1 MTPKTQKACCGAQ
14 ADNGTGLTKTVA
26 VSAAGGETHDPVC
39 GMVVKP
45 ATAKHRAEHDGQTFY
60 FCSDGCKAKFLADP
74 ARFLKPADKGVVSVA
89 APPVAPVP
97 TGTIYTCP
105 MHPQIR
111 RDAPGSCPICGMALE
126 PEGIPE
132 AEGSN
137 PELKDMTR
145 RFVIGAILATPIFVL
160 EMGGH
165 LGLLN
170 IEHIVSTTASMWIQF
185 ALATPIVF
193 WCAWPFFQRAWASVL
208 NRSPN
213 MFTLIALGVG
223 AAYGYSLVATFAPGL
238 FPASLR
244 QRGGMIPVYY
254 EAAAVVT
261 VLVLLGQVLELR
273 AREKTGGAIRALLK
287 LAPKTARRLR
297 ADGTDE
303 EVSLD
308 HVHVGDRL
316 RVRPGEAVP
325 VDGSVT
331 EGTSSVD
338 ESMVTGESMPVAKT
352 VATKVIGGTINGT
365 GALVMTAEKVGA
377 DTMLSRIVHM
387 VADAQRSRAPIQ
399 RLADSVA
406 AWFVPAVMVSAALAF
421 AAWMI
426 WAPAPALGLAVVA
439 AVSVLIIAC
448 PCALGLAT
456 PMSIMVGV
464 GKGASAG
471 VLIKNAE
478 ALERFEKVD
487 TLVVDKTGTL
497 TEGKPRVTA
506 VVPAA
511 GFDESAVLSFCAS
524 LEKSSE
530 HPLAAAILSAATDRK
545 VALQEFT
552 NFASVTGKGVTGT
565 IAGRQVAVGNAALLK
580 DRGVASADLEARAD
594 TLRKDGATALF
605 VAVDDKPAGIIA
617 VADPIKAT
625 TMAALDALRKDGLRI
640 VMVTGD
646 NRTTAQAVA
655 SKLGITE
662 VEADVLPDQKN
673 AIVRGLKTEGRVVAM
688 AGDGVNDAPA
698 LAEADVGIAMGTGT
712 DVAIQS
718 AGITL
723 VKGDLAGI
731 ARARALSHATMGN
744 IRENLVLAFVYNVV
758 GIPVAAGVLYPVFG
772 ILLSPIIAAAAM
784 SLSSVSVIGNA
795 LRLRI
800 ARI

>member
-14 ADNGTGLTKTVA
+14 TANDADAVQGAA
-26 VSAAGGETHDPVC
+26 VSAAAGDTHDPVC
-39 GMVVKP
+39 GMIVNP
-45 ATAKHRAEHDGQTFY
+45 ATAKHRAEHDGLTYY

-74 ARFLKPADKGVVSVA
+74 ARFLEPADKAVAGVPA
-89 APPVAPVP
+89 RPVAPEP

-137 PELKDMTR
+137 PEMKDMTR

-244 QRGGMIPVYY
+244 QHGGMIPVYY

-308 HVHVGDRL
+308 QVHVGDRL

-338 ESMVTGESMPVAKT
+338 ESMVTGESMPVAKI
-352 VATKVIGGTINGT
+352 VAAKVIGGTINGT

-406 AWFVPAVMVSAALAF
+406 AWFVPAVM
-421 AAWMI
+421 
-426 WAPAPALGLAVVA
+426 
-439 AVSVLIIAC
+439 
-448 PCALGLAT
+448 
-456 PMSIMVGV
+456 
-464 GKGASAG
+464 
-471 VLIKNAE
+471 
-478 ALERFEKVD
+478 
-487 TLVVDKTGTL
+487 
-497 TEGKPRVTA
+497 PRR
-506 VVPAA
+506 PW
-511 GFDESAVLSFCAS
+511 
-524 LEKSSE
+524 
-530 HPLAAAILSAATDRK
+530 H
-545 VALQEFT
+545 
-552 NFASVTGKGVTGT
+552 
-565 IAGRQVAVGNAALLK
+565 LLP
-580 DRGVASADLEARAD
+580 G
-594 TLRKDGATALF
+594 
-605 VAVDDKPAGIIA
+605 
-617 VADPIKAT
+617 
-625 TMAALDALRKDGLRI
+625 
-640 VMVTGD
+640 
-646 NRTTAQAVA
+646 
-655 SKLGITE
+655 
-662 VEADVLPDQKN
+662 
-673 AIVRGLKTEGRVVAM
+673 
-688 AGDGVNDAPA
+688 
-698 LAEADVGIAMGTGT
+698 
-712 DVAIQS
+712 
-718 AGITL
+718 
-723 VKGDLAGI
+723 
-731 ARARALSHATMGN
+731 
-744 IRENLVLAFVYNVV
+744 
-758 GIPVAAGVLYPVFG
+758 
-772 ILLSPIIAAAAM
+772 
-784 SLSSVSVIGNA
+784 
-795 LRLRI
+795 
-800 ARI
+800 